1 MRISA
6 YVMAG
11 DPAWAT
17 ESLASYYDLVDR
29 VVVSLDADGLSW
41 AGHPMPV
48 QETVERLRRADPA
61 GKIEL
66 LPGSWSD
73 PGRFALDLD
82 TEQRRAALAEA
93 SRGADWVLQL
103 DSDEVVLA
111 PGRLRAMIDAA
122 EAAGA
127 HALDYPLRHV
137 YQRTTDGRLL
147 ELSGRRGG
155 ARASY
160 PGPVAVR
167 AGTDLVHCRQTEA
180 RTYRVDLA
188 PTNTDPDHPH
198 DAVVDAVVEPDEA
211 VLHLSWVRTREQ
223 MLRKS
228 RQSGHHSGR
237 DWDRLLRQ
245 WEWRARHPRLT
256 VLSRPLRRGNLDWL
270 RLVESP
276 VGDGSGDWFRP

>member
-1 MRISA
+1 MRITA

-29 VVVSLDADGLSW
+29 VVVSHDSDGLSW

-48 QETVERLRRADPA
+48 EETIERLRRADPE

-66 LPGSWSD
+66 LPGRWSD
-73 PGRFALDLD
+73 PRRFALDLD
-82 TEQRRAALAEA
+82 TEQRQAALDHA
-93 SRGADWVLQL
+93 GKDADWVLQL
-103 DSDEVVLA
+103 DSDEIALA
-111 PGRLRAMIDAA
+111 PDRLRALVETADATGA
-122 EAAGA
+122 E
-127 HALDYPLRHV
+127 ALDYPLRHA
-137 YQRTTDGRLL
+137 YQRTLDGRLL
-147 ELSGRRGG
+147 ELARRDGG
-155 ARASY
+155 VRASY

-167 AGTDLVHCRQTEA
+167 AGTALVHCRQTRA

-198 DAVVDAVVEPDEA
+198 DAVVDAVVRADEA
-211 VLHLSWVRTREQ
+211 VLHMSWVRTRDQ
-223 MLRKS
+223 MVRKS
-228 RQSGHHSGR
+228 RQSGHHEGR

-270 RLVESP
+270 RLADWP
-276 VGDGSGDWFRP
+276 VGEGSGDWYGA